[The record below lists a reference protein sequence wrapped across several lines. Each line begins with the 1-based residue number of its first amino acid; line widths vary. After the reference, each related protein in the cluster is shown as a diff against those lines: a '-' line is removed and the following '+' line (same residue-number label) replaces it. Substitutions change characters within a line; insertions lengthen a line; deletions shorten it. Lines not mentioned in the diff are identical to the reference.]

1 MRAALLTLTTILAL
15 PAQAQDTA
23 DPAMMG
29 MPPGIMFNTSIS
41 INSPL
46 MAADAT
52 AKAAEED
59 AYRKSLYARSV
70 SECATLLEAIA
81 KTCTIT
87 AVNVSTQINTNPG
100 QPDYLYAT
108 ANISMQV
115 ELK

>member
-15 PAQAQDTA
+15 PVQAQDTA

-46 MAADAT
+46 MGADAT
-52 AKAAEED
+52 AKAAEEE
-59 AYRKSLYARSV
+59 AYRKSLYTRSV
-70 SECATLLEAIA
+70 GECAALTETIA
-81 KTCTIT
+81 KSCVIT
-87 AVNVSTQINTNPG
+87 AVNISTQINSNPG